1 MNSYGFFAGLFAKL
15 FARHAKGFDAKEAE
29 PFRDASE
36 LCAEGVNAPEHID
49 KHSKTE
55 PDED

>member
-1 MNSYGFFAGLFAKL
+1 MNSYGFLAGLFAKL
-15 FARHAKGFDAKEAE
+15 IARHTKVFDAKEAE

-36 LCAEGVNAPEHID
+36 LCAEDNAALDHID
-49 KHSKTE
+49 KHSKTK